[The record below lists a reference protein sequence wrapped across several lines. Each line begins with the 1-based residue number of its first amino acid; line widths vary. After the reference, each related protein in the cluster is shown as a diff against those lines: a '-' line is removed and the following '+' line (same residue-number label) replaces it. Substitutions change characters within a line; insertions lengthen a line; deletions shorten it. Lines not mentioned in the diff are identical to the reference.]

1 MNRRLPGLCT
11 LLNST
16 SNLICADNPV
26 QLASTASSRQQW
38 HSQEIDIFG
47 THPLTLPCNQLQ
59 SPTDFCLISCSA
71 NERVQ
76 TQLA

>member
-1 MNRRLPGLCT
+1 MNRRLPGLCA

-38 HSQEIDIFG
+38 HSQEIDIFS
-47 THPLTLPCNQLQ
+47 THLLTLPCN
-59 SPTDFCLISCSA
+59 
-71 NERVQ
+71 
-76 TQLA
+76 